1 MCNPYYG
8 PVNTNSPQFKRAQA
22 MDQVHYNHFNFNV
35 QFSIK
40 LRFDGKKR
48 RDGLRITM

>member
-1 MCNPYYG
+1 MCNPSYG
-8 PVNTNSPQFKRAQA
+8 PMNTNSPQFKRAA
-22 MDQVHYNHFNFNV
+22 MQDQVHYNNFNFNF

-48 RDGLRITM
+48 RDGLRVTL